1 MKRAFIVALSVIA
14 LVVAGCGEM
23 SVEPTENSLLQTERL
38 EETIE
43 ISEEP
48 PKESDEPSGEEAS
61 FNTEV
66 LIFELTDS
74 GDACSVKGILDGNY
88 ETVEI
93 PAEHDGKPVTEISA
107 EAFKSVKIT
116 KIVIPLSVVKIG
128 ARAFDGTGLS
138 QAEFKEPEGWSA
150 GNGNFKTSIIEDEK
164 SAAIYLRQTFAGH
177 EWTRK

>member
-14 LVVAGCGEM
+14 LVALGCGER

-48 PKESDEPSGEEAS
+48 PKESDEPSGEESS

-74 GDACSVKGILDGNY
+74 GDAYSVKGILDGNY

-116 KIVIPLSVVKIG
+116 KIVIPSSVVKIG
-128 ARAFDGTGLS
+128 ARAFENTGLS

-150 GNGNFKTSIIEDEK
+150 GNGVFQSSAIEDEK
-164 SAAIYLRQTFAGH
+164 KAAIYLIQTFKDR